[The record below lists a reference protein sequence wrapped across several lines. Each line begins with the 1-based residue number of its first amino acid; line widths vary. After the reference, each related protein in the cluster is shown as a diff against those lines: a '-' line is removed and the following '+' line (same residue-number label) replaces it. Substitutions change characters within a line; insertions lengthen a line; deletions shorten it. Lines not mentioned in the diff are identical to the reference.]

1 MLVSKS
7 VKDTNM
13 IHADELAYCI
23 AKKYPNVIRGKD
35 YWIAHAVD
43 RISRVQIDTAW
54 IVEWRPTDP
63 PKPTDE
69 ELEALWAEYRDDA
82 IEWHLANH
90 LRGTRDFELS
100 KVDPQLAIA
109 EDNEEAARVIA
120 LRAYRRALRN
130 LPEQEGFPF
139 SVKWPV
145 HPDDATE

>member
-1 MLVSKS
+1 
-7 VKDTNM
+7 M

-23 AKKYPNVIRGKD
+23 AQKYPNVVRGRD

-43 RISRVQIDTAW
+43 RISRGQIDTAW
-54 IVEWRPTDP
+54 IVEWKPTDP

-69 ELEALWAEYRDDA
+69 QLAELWAEYSDDA

-90 LRGTRDFELS
+90 LRGVRDFELS

-109 EDNEEAARVIA
+109 EDEQDAARVLS

-130 LPEQEGFPF
+130 VPQQEGFPF
-139 SVKWPV
+139 SVKWPT
-145 HPDDATE
+145 HPDDVTG